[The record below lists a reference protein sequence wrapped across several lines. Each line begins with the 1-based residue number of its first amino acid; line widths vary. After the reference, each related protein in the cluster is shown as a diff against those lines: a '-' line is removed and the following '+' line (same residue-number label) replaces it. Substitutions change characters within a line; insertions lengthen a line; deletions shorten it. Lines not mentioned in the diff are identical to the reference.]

1 MILPSFPY
9 LGPAHV
15 AELKALDIHDVV
27 LVAECDADDYEL
39 APDHEFER
47 YVRVHAR

>member
-15 AELKALDIHDVV
+15 AELKALDIHDV
-27 LVAECDADDYEL
+27 DYEL

-47 YVRVHAR
+47 RDNSS